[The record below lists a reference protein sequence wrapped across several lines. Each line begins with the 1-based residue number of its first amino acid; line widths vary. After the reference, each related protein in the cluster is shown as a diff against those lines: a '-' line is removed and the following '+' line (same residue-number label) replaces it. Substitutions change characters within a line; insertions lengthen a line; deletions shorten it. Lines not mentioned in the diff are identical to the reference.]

1 MYAVTFIRALSDQR
15 VVFPD
20 WRSAEMKTKNIM
32 WNYLDELAKE
42 PAADVVVR
50 LEEDLPESGL
60 PDGVVLGVELVKP
73 VKRVPILARKMA
85 RTLNLVKYATW
96 ECSGRGGN

>member
-60 PDGVVLGVELVKP
+60 PDGVVLGIELVKS
-73 VKRVPILARKMA
+73 VKRVSILCKNKNKTGSRPVS
-85 RTLNLVKYATW
+85 RLL
-96 ECSGRGGN
+96 

>member
-50 LEEDLPESGL
+50 LEEDLPEPGL
-60 PDGVVLGVELVKP
+60 ADRVVLGVELVEP
-73 VKRVPILARKMA
+73 VEGVAILGSMF
-85 RTLNLVKYATW
+85 
-96 ECSGRGGN
+96 